1 MYMVYGMLAQIFSV
15 APDYPPADKGNM
27 DISPLSSRQI
37 IIFGLNCAPLYRPC
51 AARPAV
57 HGPTLRNIEIM
68 SIATPAFKIKTG
80 NLSVLQL
87 HILTTDMV
95 QLKEQLALRLKLTPD
110 FFASTPI
117 ALELSAIAE
126 SGAGLNYAELAAFM
140 LEHGMCAA
148 GVVGGSAEQRAA
160 AVQAGLG
167 LFTDAPARNIPKRD
181 ADQTLT
187 VSHAV
192 ELHEQPELPGFSGG
206 ADENQPTDLPVAQAV
221 AETPPVRATMV
232 IDRPVRTGQR
242 IYAEGGNLVV
252 LAIVNAGAELIAD
265 GDIHVYAPMRGKAI
279 AGAQG
284 NEAARI
290 FVQGMEA
297 ELLSIAGCFKVFE
310 EGIPENVRGQPA
322 QVHLE
327 GSRLLIQPLMH

>member
-1 MYMVYGMLAQIFSV
+1 
-15 APDYPPADKGNM
+15 
-27 DISPLSSRQI
+27 
-37 IIFGLNCAPLYRPC
+37 
-51 AARPAV
+51 
-57 HGPTLRNIEIM
+57 M
-68 SIATPAFKIKTG
+68 SIEVPAFKIKTG
-80 NLSVLQL
+80 TLPVLQL
-87 HILTTDMV
+87 HILTTDMA

-126 SGAGLNYAELAAFM
+126 SATGLDYAELAAFM

-148 GVVGGSAEQRAA
+148 GVVGGSAEHRAA

-167 LFTDAPARNIPKRD
+167 LFTEAPARNIPKRE
-181 ADQTLT
+181 AVPAVTANQ
-187 VSHAV
+187 AV
-192 ELHEQPELPGFSGG
+192 ELHEQPELPGFS
-206 ADENQPTDLPVAQAV
+206 AVESENQPADQA
-221 AETPPVRATMV
+221 TPGMPPARPTMV
-232 IDRPVRTGQR
+232 IDKPVRTGQR

-310 EGIPENVRGQPA
+310 DGIPENVRGKPA

-327 GSRLLIQPLMH
+327 GSRLLIQPLTH

>member
-1 MYMVYGMLAQIFSV
+1 ME
-15 APDYPPADKGNM
+15 P
-27 DISPLSSRQI
+27 
-37 IIFGLNCAPLYRPC
+37 
-51 AARPAV
+51 
-57 HGPTLRNIEIM
+57 
-68 SIATPAFKIKTG
+68 PAFKIKTG
-80 NLSVLQL
+80 TLPVLQL
-87 HILTTDMV
+87 HILTTDMA

-126 SGAGLNYAELAAFM
+126 YGAGLNYAELAAFM

-148 GVVGGSAEQRAA
+148 GVVGGSAGQRAA

-167 LFTDAPARNIPKRD
+167 LFTEAPARNAPKRD
-181 ADQTLT
+181 AEHVITA
-187 VSHAV
+187 SPAA
-192 ELHEQPELPGFSGG
+192 ELHEQPELPGFS
-206 ADENQPTDLPVAQAV
+206 AVESEKQPAAPLPVQAA
-221 AETPPVRATMV
+221 AEMPPPVRATMV

-284 NEAARI
+284 NAAARI

-310 EGIPENVRGQPA
+310 DGIPENVRGKPA

-327 GSRLLIQPLMH
+327 GSRLHIQPLTH

>member
-1 MYMVYGMLAQIFSV
+1 MS
-15 APDYPPADKGNM
+15 
-27 DISPLSSRQI
+27 
-37 IIFGLNCAPLYRPC
+37 
-51 AARPAV
+51 
-57 HGPTLRNIEIM
+57 IEI
-68 SIATPAFKIKTG
+68 PAFKIKTG
-80 NLSVLQL
+80 TLPVLQL
-87 HILTTDMV
+87 HILTTDMA

-126 SGAGLNYAELAAFM
+126 SGAGLNYAELASFM

-148 GVVGGSAEQRAA
+148 GIVGGSAEQRAA

-167 LFTDAPARNIPKRD
+167 LFTEAPARNVTKRE
-181 ADQTLT
+181 AGHAITANP
-187 VSHAV
+187 AV
-192 ELHEQPELPGFSGG
+192 ELHEQPELPGFSGVES
-206 ADENQPTDLPVAQAV
+206 ENQPVDPPSAQVA

-279 AGAQG
+279 AGARG

-310 EGIPENVRGQPA
+310 DGIPENVRGKPA

-327 GSRLLIQPLMH
+327 GSRLHIQPLMH